1 MRKEDSN
8 NPMMNRKPN
17 KVDYVWGEYSL
28 KNSCKTGCGI
38 CGKDSVW
45 DTNKTNSIGRRKEIE
60 MSDYS
65 AGWNCEYYGQ
75 FE

>member
-38 CGKDSVW
+38 CGKDSV
-45 DTNKTNSIGRRKEIE
+45 
-60 MSDYS
+60 
-65 AGWNCEYYGQ
+65 
-75 FE
+75 